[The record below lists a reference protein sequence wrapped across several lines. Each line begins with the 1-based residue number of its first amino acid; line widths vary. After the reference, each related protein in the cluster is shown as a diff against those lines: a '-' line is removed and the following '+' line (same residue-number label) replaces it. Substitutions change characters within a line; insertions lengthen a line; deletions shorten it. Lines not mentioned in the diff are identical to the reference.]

1 MKLKVASPVGLPGA
15 PRLRMGL
22 VLSRLYEPDPHLSP
36 RHGAAPAMKQEPLY
50 TQKDHPELA
59 GLARLVGSGRYFSRL
74 SPDILVNILRQ
85 GSLLTVEKDQY
96 LIREDDESPPEMFV
110 LVEGSLAV
118 VSNGK
123 FILRLDAPGDVVGE
137 MAVIQSAPRSA
148 DVITETVCRLIVF
161 PAELFVIDRHSS
173 QASVL
178 YVLFSHVMAAKLR
191 ITTAQS
197 LIRKNQ
203 RVTAQGDV
211 KIGVINAAAPASAL
225 IREAIK
231 KSWPETRVVEF
242 RDPREFLAYP
252 GVHRFD
258 LIIADMDYFADFQ
271 RDWNSISTLV
281 RTMRLRGASVITLGK
296 SCHDAANREFL
307 IGNGADEVMAKPF
320 TAFDLAHTIT
330 RVRVWYYKDL
340 ELDKAENAAET
351 DRLTGLANR
360 RRLDQF
366 LDALVTVYPDNMQP
380 FSLVIADV
388 DNFKH
393 YNDTQ
398 GHQMGDVVL
407 EGVAALLASNV
418 RRGDLAARF
427 GGEEFVIVL
436 PNCEKPR
443 AVALAEDLRK
453 SVESAVFPHQ
463 DLQPTG
469 NITITLG
476 VATFPDDAVDLV
488 SLLKQAD
495 DCLYEGKK
503 AGKNVVIASADK

>member
-1 MKLKVASPVGLPGA
+1 
-15 PRLRMGL
+15 
-22 VLSRLYEPDPHLSP
+22 
-36 RHGAAPAMKQEPLY
+36 MKQEPLC
-50 TQKDHPELA
+50 TRKDHPQLAELA
-59 GLARLVGSGRYFSRL
+59 RIVGSSRYFNRL
-74 SPDILVNILRQ
+74 SPDILTTILRQ
-85 GSLLTVEKDQY
+85 GNLLTVEKDQY
-96 LIREDDESPPEMFV
+96 LIREGDESPPEMYV
-110 LVEGSLAV
+110 LVEGSLAI

-123 FILRLDAPGDVVGE
+123 FILRLDSPGDVVGE

-148 DVITETVCRLIVF
+148 DVITESVCRLVGF
-161 PAELFVIDRHSS
+161 PAELFMIDGHSS
-173 QASVL
+173 QASIL
-178 YVLFSHVMAAKLR
+178 YVLFSHMMAAKLR

-203 RVTAQGDV
+203 RVTAHGDIKV
-211 KIGVINAAAPASAL
+211 GIINAGSADSAI
-225 IREAIK
+225 IREAIRE
-231 KSWPETRVVEF
+231 SWPETSVVEF
-242 RDPREFLAYP
+242 SDPPEFLDYP
-252 GVHRFD
+252 GVYRFD
-258 LIIADMDYFADFQ
+258 LIIADMDYFDDFQ
-271 RDWNSISTLV
+271 RDWNPISSLV
-281 RTMRLRGASVITLGK
+281 KTMGLRGASVITLGT
-296 SCHDAANREFL
+296 SCKEAANRKFL
-307 IGNGADEVMAKPF
+307 LGLGVDEVLAKPC
-320 TAFDLAHTIT
+320 TAFDLAHTIA
-330 RVRVWYYKDL
+330 RARVWYYKDL

-366 LDALVTVYPDNMQP
+366 LDALVTVYPDNLQP

-407 EGVAALLASNV
+407 EGIATLLATNV

-436 PNCEKPR
+436 PNCEKHR
-443 AVALAEDLRK
+443 AIELAEDLRK

-469 NITITLG
+469 NITITMG
-476 VATFPDDAVDLV
+476 VATFPEDAVDLK

-495 DCLYEGKK
+495 DCLYEGKR
-503 AGKNVVIASADK
+503 AGKNVVIAAGGQ